1 MADII
6 NMADQFSGLPMESLI
21 GGPLQAACKAEVML
35 AAATTNFIET
45 IGFQDAD
52 GSGGPRKAKT
62 VAFSFQRPATD
73 PEGKTIGNETVSLE
87 VPVLSIVNVPSLM
100 VKKVDV
106 TFDMEVKSSVAS
118 QQTTDKSGTLDAHAK
133 LGWGVF
139 SLDVSIKGTISSH
152 ESNTRSS
159 DNSAK
164 YHVSVQAE
172 QAGMPEGLSRV
183 LDILATA
190 VQPSAITPGGGQ
202 KTIPAPPVTTPVSGG
217 TLSATARQR

>member
-45 IGFQDAD
+45 VGFQDGD
-52 GSGGPRKAKT
+52 SGGGPRKAKT
-62 VAFSFQRPATD
+62 VAFTFQRPATD
-73 PEGKTIGNETVSLE
+73 PEGKTIGSETVALE
-87 VPVLSIVNVPSLM
+87 VPVLSIVNIPNLM
-100 VKKVDV
+100 VQNVDV

-118 QQTTDKSGTLDAHAK
+118 QQTNDKSGTLDGHTK
-133 LGWGVF
+133 LGWGIF
-139 SLDVSIKGTISSH
+139 SLDVTIKGSISSH

-164 YHVSVQAE
+164 YHVSVQAR
-172 QAGMPEGLSRV
+172 QGGTPEGLSRV

-190 VQPSAITPGGGQ
+190 VQPAAITPGGVKQ
-202 KTIPAPPVTTPVSGG
+202 ESPELRAPASAPAG
-217 TLSATARQR
+217 TYSFAGH